1 MQQPTRQARDSDRSP
16 AASFSI
22 DNRWLLQ
29 LLYVT
34 LFVVVAWPVLSVTVP
49 PLIDYPNHLAR
60 AHILA
65 EWDRIPALQQNYVV
79 DWAVH
84 PNVAFDVLMLPLTK
98 LLSIYDAGRAVILLT
113 LFSIVGG
120 TLALHKVLHGRVGP
134 WPVFTYLF
142 LFNHSLLWG
151 FLAYLLTAGLALFA
165 FSGWIH
171 WREKSRTFRIL
182 VFSTT
187 SLVLFLGHLFGLLVY
202 AIAVLGYEMWRTFP
216 GKPGFGRLA
225 AEWSVTAA
233 QFVLPFLLFLQWV
246 VQTRSLSPA
255 STLYGTLEVK
265 LVALISPVYFGMP
278 LIDVPIVTLVA
289 LTGVALVWCTLRKGL
304 VFAPELRAP
313 ILLMAVAALLTPH
326 VLADVWL
333 IDIRFPV
340 VLACMLVAGIRFRPE
355 IARWERTL
363 AAVAVVAVVLRSIF
377 ITSIWQ
383 PIDCQFDEFRSASG
397 ILEEGASLLVV
408 EDLGDVP
415 ETGIS
420 RNYAVY
426 WHMGALGVIERSMFY
441 PRLFT
446 GHTSVDVSTTRK
458 LIDTPSG
465 TPISRELLAV
475 SANPLNSPFTLGQ
488 PLGRYSSVFWDG
500 WPNTFDYV
508 LSIRFDNSANPAPR
522 YLKRIG
528 SGSFFDFYE
537 VVPEPDP

>member
-1 MQQPTRQARDSDRSP
+1 MQQPTRRPKALDRSP
-16 AASFSI
+16 FAGLSI
-22 DNRWLLQ
+22 DNRGLLK
-29 LLYVT
+29 LLYVA
-34 LFVVVAWPVLSVTVP
+34 LFVVTAWPVLSVTVP

-65 EWDRIPALQQNYVV
+65 EWDRLPALQQNYVV
-79 DWAVH
+79 YWALQ
-84 PNVAFDVLMLPLTK
+84 PNLAFDVLMLPLTK

-142 LFNHSLLWG
+142 LFNHALLWG
-151 FLAYLLTAGLALFA
+151 FLGYLFTAGLALFA
-165 FSGWIH
+165 FSGWMR
-171 WREKSRTFRIL
+171 WRERSRTFRIL
-182 VFSTT
+182 VFSTA

-202 AIAVLGYEMWRTFP
+202 AIAVLGYEIGRTFP
-216 GKPGFGRLA
+216 GRPGFRKLA
-225 AEWSVTAA
+225 AAWSVTAA
-233 QFVLPFLLFLQWV
+233 QFVLPFLLFFHWV
-246 VQTRSLSPA
+246 DQNRSLGPA
-255 STLYGTLEVK
+255 STQYGSLETK
-265 LVALISPVYFGMP
+265 LVALISPVYFGIP
-278 LIDVPIVTLVA
+278 LIDVLMVVLVILA
-289 LTGVALVWCTLRKGL
+289 GVVLIWCTLRQGL
-304 VFAPELRAP
+304 VFAPELRAS
-313 ILLMAVAALLTPH
+313 ILLMAVAAVLTPH

-333 IDIRFPV
+333 IDIRLPV
-340 VLACMLVAGIRFRPE
+340 VLTCMLVAGIRFRPE
-355 IARWERTL
+355 TAHWEKAI

-377 ITSIWQ
+377 ITNIWQ
-383 PIDCQFDEFRSASG
+383 PIDRQFDEFRAASG
-397 ILEEGASLLVV
+397 IFEEGASLLVV
-408 EDLGDVP
+408 EDVEDVP

-500 WPNTFDYV
+500 WPDTFDYV
-508 LSIRFDNSANPAPR
+508 LSIRFDNRANPAPR

-528 SGSFFDFYE
+528 SGSFFDLYD
-537 VVPEPDP
+537 VVPGPGR